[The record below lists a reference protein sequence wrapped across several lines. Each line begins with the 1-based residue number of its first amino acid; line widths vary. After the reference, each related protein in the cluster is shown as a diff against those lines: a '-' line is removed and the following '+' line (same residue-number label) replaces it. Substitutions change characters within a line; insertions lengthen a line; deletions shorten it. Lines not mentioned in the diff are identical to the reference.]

1 MKTLVTAVV
10 AVAALLAL
18 PLVSAHDK
26 EYKDKGRH
34 GHERYDTRYDD
45 DDDRYY
51 VQDNYYGDNYYRYVP
66 QPRYVQAKVVR
77 VDRIGGYGDNYQ
89 RYCGTYPTNNNRS
102 GINEGAVVGA
112 VIGGLVGNQA
122 ASNQNRTAATL
133 AGAAIGGLIGQSV
146 DRNNGGNYDRQYVQC
161 RSDWSQYQDR
171 DVDYRV
177 TYRYQDR
184 YYTTIMPYHPGN
196 KVQIRLDARPQAVSR
211 VAYRY

>member
-1 MKTLVTAVV
+1 MKTLVTATV

-26 EYKDKGRH
+26 EHKDNGRH

-77 VDRIGGYGDNYQ
+77 VDRIGGYAGNYQ
-89 RYCGTYPTNNNRS
+89 RYCGPYQTNNTRS
-102 GINEGAVVGA
+102 GLNEGAVVGA

-161 RSDWSQYQDR
+161 RSDWSQYRDR

-184 YYTTIMPYHPGN
+184 YYTTIMPYHPGK
-196 KVQIRLDARPQAVSR
+196 KVQIRLDVRPQAVSR

>member
-1 MKTLVTAVV
+1 MK
-10 AVAALLAL
+10 
-18 PLVSAHDK
+18 PHVSAVLAIVALSAATQVSGHDK
-26 EYKDKGRH
+26 DHHDNGRY
-34 GHERYDTRYDD
+34 GPESRYDLRYDERYD
-45 DDDRYY
+45 DRYPA
-51 VQDNYYGDNYYRYVP
+51 QDGYYQRYE

-77 VDRIGGYGDNYQ
+77 VERIDGYGGDYG
-89 RYCGTYPTNNNRS
+89 RYCGAYKQPYARS

-112 VIGGLVGNQA
+112 VIGGIVGNQA

-161 RSDWSQYQDR
+161 RSDWSQYNDR

-184 YYTTIMPYHPGN
+184 YYTTIMPYYPG
-196 KVQIRLDARPQAVSR
+196 KKIQIRVDARPQPVNR